1 MADIDRTTD
10 EYQQRM
16 DEEADW
22 AERNYDEEE
31 VTGYEEELD
40 LDAPRRL
47 LVPRRTPSGEWEYHE
62 QEPDDREAGIQPV
75 PGLSNESAAVDA
87 GSLEPQEQLD
97 LDPSWATGEDG
108 EWVAADDP
116 DRSDDYAHSPALT
129 KDPAPT
135 RTSIRAVDDGVRVD
149 PVAARPRD
157 NQTKRSKQR
166 TAPPPNQRVHD
177 IAAFLT
183 DVEGRR
189 RTGQKVARP
198 KPIREV
204 LGVYRGAPI
213 DQTRIQVLAAAA
225 AARHLEGAESAN
237 AQRLNKLVQDNDARL
252 RSLREHDRRNAVLFH
267 AANETPK
274 EEIDAADQERI
285 ERETTN
291 DRRVF
296 DAASAVALGYVAARG
311 LPAYD
316 QLAQLSEAQL
326 GPVPE
331 SAAEESGGI
340 ARANGGQ
347 SKVDKTKSVLDSVGR
362 GLAQAAG
369 PVAGD
374 DDVAANLSPINLTQL
389 NEELANLAASIAPA
403 MKAAMS
409 SHPRSIKELLNVE
422 QRPDEE
428 SELAFDQEPELDREH
443 RRNTAHSV

>member
-16 DEEADW
+16 NEEADW

-40 LDAPRRL
+40 LDAPRRP
-47 LVPRRTPSGEWEYHE
+47 LVPRRKPSGEWEYHE
-62 QEPDDREAGIQPV
+62 QEPDDRGAGIDPI
-75 PGLSNESAAVDA
+75 PGRSTESTVADA

-97 LDPSWATGEDG
+97 LDPSWATGEGG
-108 EWVAADDP
+108 EQVAADDP
-116 DRSDDYAHSPALT
+116 DQSDDYAHSPALT
-129 KDPAPT
+129 KEPAPT
-135 RTSIRAVDDGVRVD
+135 RTPTRGVDDGVRVD
-149 PVAARPRD
+149 PIAVRPRD
-157 NQTKRSKQR
+157 NQTKRSNQR
-166 TAPPPNQRVHD
+166 AAPPPNQRVHD

-183 DVEGRR
+183 NVEERH
-189 RTGQKVARP
+189 RTGQKIARP

-225 AARHLEGAESAN
+225 AARHLEGPESVN
-237 AQRLNKLVQDNDARL
+237 AQRLNKLVQDNDVRL
-252 RSLREHDRRNAVLFH
+252 HALREHERRNAVLFH
-267 AANETPK
+267 TANEATK
-274 EEIDAADQERI
+274 EDIAAADQERI

-331 SAAEESGGI
+331 TPAAESFEQERARGGP
-340 ARANGGQ
+340 

-362 GLAQAAG
+362 GLGQAAG
-369 PVAGD
+369 PVASA

-403 MKAAMS
+403 MKATMS

-422 QRPDEE
+422 QRPDEA
-428 SELAFDQEPELDREH
+428 SELAFEQEPELDRE
-443 RRNTAHSV
+443 RGRDTAHAV

>member
-1 MADIDRTTD
+1 MADIDRTTA

-22 AERNYDEEE
+22 AERNYDEEQ
-31 VTGYEEELD
+31 VTGYEEELE

-47 LVPRRTPSGEWEYHE
+47 LVPQRTPSGEWEYHE
-62 QEPDDREAGIQPV
+62 QDPDREAGIHPN
-75 PGLSNESAAVDA
+75 PGRSTESAATDA

-97 LDPSWATGEDG
+97 LDPSWATREDG
-108 EWVAADDP
+108 EQVAADDP
-116 DRSDDYAHSPALT
+116 DRSDGYAHSPALT
-129 KDPAPT
+129 KEPAPT
-135 RTSIRAVDDGVRVD
+135 RTPTRAVDDGVRVD
-149 PVAARPRD
+149 PIAARPRD
-157 NQTKRSKQR
+157 TQTKRSKQR
-166 TAPPPNQRVHD
+166 IAPPPNQRVHD

-183 DVEGRR
+183 DVETRQ

-225 AARHLEGAESAN
+225 AARHLEGPESAN

-252 RSLREHDRRNAVLFH
+252 HALREHERRNAVLFH
-267 AANETPK
+267 AANETTK
-274 EEIDAADQERI
+274 EEIAAADQERI

-311 LPAYD
+311 LPAYA

-326 GPVPE
+326 GPVPD
-331 SAAEESGGI
+331 SAAEES
-340 ARANGGQ
+340 AEKTPASGGQ

-428 SELAFDQEPELDREH
+428 SELAFEQEPELDREH
-443 RRNTAHSV
+443 HRDTTHSV

>member
-1 MADIDRTTD
+1 MADITEDAD
-10 EYQQRM
+10 EYEQHM

-47 LVPRRTPSGEWEYHE
+47 RVPRRTPSGDWEYHD
-62 QEPDDREAGIQPV
+62 QEPDNREAGIQPTH
-75 PGLSNESAAVDA
+75 GLSNESAAADA
-87 GSLEPQEQLD
+87 GSLEPQEPLD

-108 EWVAADDP
+108 EQVAADDP
-116 DRSDDYAHSPALT
+116 DRSDEFALSPALT
-129 KDPAPT
+129 KEPAPT
-135 RTSIRAVDDGVRVD
+135 RTPIRAVDDGVRVD
-149 PVAARPRD
+149 PIAARPRG
-157 NQTKRSKQR
+157 NQAKRSKQR
-166 TAPPPNQRVHD
+166 AAPPPNQRVHD

-183 DVEGRR
+183 DVEVRH
-189 RTGQKVARP
+189 RTGQKIARP

-252 RSLREHDRRNAVLFH
+252 HSLREHERRNTVLFH
-267 AANETPK
+267 TANETTK
-274 EEIDAADQERI
+274 EEIAAAEQERI

-326 GPVPE
+326 GPVTE
-331 SAAEESGGI
+331 SAAEESAKKAPASGG
-340 ARANGGQ
+340 A
-347 SKVDKTKSVLDSVGR
+347 SKVGQAKSVLDSVGR

-389 NEELANLAASIAPA
+389 SEELANLAAGIAPA

-422 QRPDEE
+422 QRPDEG
-428 SELAFDQEPELDREH
+428 SDIAFEQEPELDRERGRDTSH
-443 RRNTAHSV
+443 AV